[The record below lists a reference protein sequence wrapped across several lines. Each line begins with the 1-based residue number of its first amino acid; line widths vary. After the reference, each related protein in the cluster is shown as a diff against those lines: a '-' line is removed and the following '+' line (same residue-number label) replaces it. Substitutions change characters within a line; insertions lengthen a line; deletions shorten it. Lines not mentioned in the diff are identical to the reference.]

1 MRFTNTKSNFDKT
14 IYDLILYRKAINLLT
29 MKSDLV
35 LFYFFL
41 ICYELICYSFYILF
55 TVFSTAFLGNEMTVL
70 PVDNLNVLNLCKQ
83 YIKIISRVYITKNL
97 IEYLLLLGKECICV
111 KKIGIRITIP
121 NVFIFTCYFE
131 KFLPI
136 LLLSLALFIFLK
148 IDFKM
153 GVCHQNVLLDAG

>member
-121 NVFIFTCYFE
+121 NVFIFTCYLKHFYQYYCCH
-131 KFLPI
+131 
-136 LLLSLALFIFLK
+136 LLCLFF
-148 IDFKM
+148 
-153 GVCHQNVLLDAG
+153 